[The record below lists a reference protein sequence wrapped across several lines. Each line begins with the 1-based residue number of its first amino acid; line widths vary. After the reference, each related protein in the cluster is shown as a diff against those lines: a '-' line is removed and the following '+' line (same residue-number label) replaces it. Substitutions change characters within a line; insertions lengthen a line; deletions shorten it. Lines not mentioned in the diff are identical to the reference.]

1 MRERERERGVSG
13 GGVKLGEKKK
23 KIFRGGDGVGVVNI
37 YPHYRG
43 KNGSLMLIG
52 HKGRFL
58 PLENSK
64 NEMEILHKLS
74 CELKLS

>member
-1 MRERERERGVSG
+1 MYMMWIMLLDFGYHFGTSISSNGAINVH
-13 GGVKLGEKKK
+13 
-23 KIFRGGDGVGVVNI
+23 VVRI

-43 KNGSLMLIG
+43 KNGSLVPIG

-64 NEMEILHKLS
+64 KQNVKW
-74 CELKLS
+74 